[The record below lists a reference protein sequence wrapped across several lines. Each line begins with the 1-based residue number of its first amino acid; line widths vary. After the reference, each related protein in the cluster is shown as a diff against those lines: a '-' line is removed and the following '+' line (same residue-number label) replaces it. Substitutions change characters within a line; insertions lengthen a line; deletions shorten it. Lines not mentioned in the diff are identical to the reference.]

1 MVRERFAKGTL
12 GFGILVTL
20 LFMVV
25 FNLAA
30 IFLRLYLLVS
40 IMPILAGFVIGFY
53 KKGSSV
59 ARGKAGFKGVFVTT
73 FILLLISAPLIVTA
87 FSEMVA
93 LWTIM
98 PVILLLVSP
107 VIMGLLGF
115 IGGLISGIVVKLV
128 ERPERAEE
136 LPPPPPPPSSE

>member
-1 MVRERFAKGTL
+1 MFAKGTL

-20 LFMVV
+20 LSIAV

-59 ARGKAGFKGVFVTT
+59 ARGKAGFKGGFRHHAHIATHIRTT
-73 FILLLISAPLIVTA
+73 YHNSF
-87 FSEMVA
+87 FRE
-93 LWTIM
+93 W
-98 PVILLLVSP
+98 
-107 VIMGLLGF
+107 
-115 IGGLISGIVVKLV
+115 
-128 ERPERAEE
+128 
-136 LPPPPPPPSSE
+136 